1 MTFFAFKPNVYIIF
15 AAILLFLTL
24 AVGSSLTHR
33 PQIDEGLFASP
44 AYNLAT
50 GGFLGTTVLE
60 IENSPLTR
68 INERTYWVQ
77 PLFLLNAAASF
88 KIFGFSLFTL
98 RLVSIF
104 WGLVLLWS
112 WFVIMHKL
120 SANRGVAVL
129 CLLLLACDYVI
140 LDNSA
145 SGRMDMMSASLGFAA
160 LAVYLGRREKNLLQ
174 AVLFSQILV
183 VASGLTH
190 PNGAMPFLG
199 VLFTTVYLDWKNLG
213 LRHFAVA
220 LLPYAIGGAA
230 FGWWIW
236 QDFAAWRAQFVD
248 NVLMGGR
255 MKGFESPLNGFVR
268 EFTSRYPQ
276 AFGLGRIS
284 GGHSGPVFLKSV
296 ILLGYLIGVGGVL
309 LTRSLRENR
318 QYRLL
323 IYLAVIYFAF
333 LALADGQKETPY
345 LVHIVPFYLA
355 CLALWANWA
364 WQNRPVPRAALA
376 IGFCGFLALQTGG
389 MALRIRQNTYARVY
403 QPAVDYLK
411 QNSNERDLIMG
422 GAELGF
428 DLRFTDKFVSDGR
441 FAYQTGKRPRFI
453 VFDDAAHNSWK
464 ESEVF
469 APELYLYIPI
479 LLSEEYRVVYENAAY
494 KIYERR

>member
-1 MTFFAFKPNVYIIF
+1 MNFFAFKLNFPIAL
-15 AAILLFLTL
+15 AAVLVFLAL

-44 AYNLAT
+44 AYNLAFNN
-50 GGFLGTTVLE
+50 FLGTTVLE

-77 PLFLLNAAASF
+77 PLFLLNAAAAF

-104 WGLVLLWS
+104 WGLILLAS
-112 WFVIMHKL
+112 WFVIMDKL
-120 SANRGVAVL
+120 SANRSVAIL
-129 CLLLLACDYVI
+129 CLIFVALDYVI

-160 LAVYLGRREKNLLQ
+160 LAVYLLRREKNLPQ

-190 PNGAMPFLG
+190 PNGAMPFFGL
-199 VLFTTVYLDWKNLG
+199 LFTTLYLDRKNL
-213 LRHFAVA
+213 RFQHFAVA
-220 LLPYAIGGAA
+220 LVPYLIGGAA
-230 FGWWIW
+230 FGWWIL

-248 NVLMGGR
+248 NVVMGGR
-255 MKGFESPLNGFVR
+255 MKGFESPLSGFVR

-276 AFGLGRIS
+276 AFGLGRVS
-284 GGHSGPVFLKSV
+284 GGHSGPVFLKSL

-309 LTRSLRENR
+309 LTKSLREKP

-323 IYLAVIYFAF
+323 IYLAAIYFAF
-333 LALADGQKETPY
+333 LSLADGQKETPY

-364 WQNRPVPRAALA
+364 WENRPIPRRALA
-376 IGFCGFLALQTGG
+376 IGLCGFLALQTGG
-389 MALRIRQNTYARVY
+389 MALRIRQNTYARIY

-411 QNSNERDLIMG
+411 QNAGERDLIMG

-428 DLRFTDKFVSDGR
+428 GLKFADNFVSDGR
-441 FAYQTGKRPRFI
+441 FAYYTGKRPRFV
-453 VFDDAAHNSWK
+453 VFDDAAQNSWR
-464 ESEVF
+464 ESEMF
-469 APELYLYIPI
+469 APELYRYIPI
-479 LLSEEYRVVYENAAY
+479 LLSEEYRVVYENDAY